1 MKNKKFE
8 DLKKR
13 GQKLEEQI
21 NKISKL
27 MNNEEVITESSLS
40 RAWGWSEEYDISII
54 TAFRKVNKDC
64 LHTIDGEEEGH
75 KYTKRENKERNTD
88 LYSVLL
94 SKGYYVTKV
103 KGSYIEGFETPE
115 EVEVGEDSFFV
126 VNRNNDSE
134 FFETLI
140 KLGKYFC
147 QDSVLLKPKGED
159 AFLYGTNNSPFPGLD
174 NKHLLGKFKGGEP
187 SEFMT
192 RVGKNLRPFRFAEEF
207 NVNSR
212 HIISQRT
219 KKIIGKL

>member
-1 MKNKKFE
+1 MNE
-8 DLKKR
+8 ELRKR
-13 GQKLEEQI
+13 GQRLEEQI

-27 MNNEEVITESSLS
+27 MEGKEVITETSLS
-40 RAWGWSEEYDISII
+40 RVWRHSEKYDISTI

-64 LHTIDGEEEGH
+64 LSVRDGEEEGH
-75 KYTKRENKERNTD
+75 EYTKKENKERNTD

-94 SKGYYVTKV
+94 GKGYGITKV
-103 KGSYIEGFETPE
+103 KGSYIEGFETPTA
-115 EVEVGEDSFFV
+115 VEVSEDTFFV
-126 VNRNNDSE
+126 VNVNGDTD

-174 NKHLLGKFKGGEP
+174 SKYSLGKFKGGEP

-192 RVGKNLRPFRFAEEF
+192 RVGKNLRPFQFAEDF

-212 HIISQRT
+212 HIISQRA
-219 KKIIGKL
+219 KKIIGQL